1 MQKVR
6 NLNTKLVAA
15 ETSANELQK
24 KYDESKRNYLRIR
37 DERERLK
44 SDLEAAK
51 SSGGA
56 TTTSGAISTGEA
68 SAAGAPADSNMTANK
83 TGGKPQVNAALNEVQ
98 AKYEGL
104 KTKLKVSS
112 IYCISVWST
121 FKDIFVRFQLTCLI
135 NLSKLCG

>member
-15 ETSANELQK
+15 EASANELQK

-44 SDLEAAK
+44 ADLEAAK
-51 SSGGA
+51 SLGGA
-56 TTTSGAISTGEA
+56 TTTSGTISAGEA
-68 SAAGAPADSNMTANK
+68 SAAGAPSDSKMTANK
-83 TGGKPQVNAALNEVQ
+83 TGKPQVNAVALNDVQ

-104 KTKLKVSS
+104 KTKLKVS
-112 IYCISVWST
+112 IQY
-121 FKDIFVRFQLTCLI
+121 IFVVNILRH
-135 NLSKLCG
+135 LCPISISLFD

>member
-15 ETSANELQK
+15 EASANELQK

-51 SSGGA
+51 GLGGA

-68 SAAGAPADSNMTANK
+68 SAAGAPAADSNMTAANK
-83 TGGKPQVNAALNEVQ
+83 TGKPQVNATLNDVQ

-104 KTKLKVSS
+104 RTKLKVSIHCILCVQHSNHFCPIS
-112 IYCISVWST
+112 ISL
-121 FKDIFVRFQLTCLI
+121 FD
-135 NLSKLCG
+135 

>member
-15 ETSANELQK
+15 EASANELQK

-51 SSGGA
+51 GLGGA

-68 SAAGAPADSNMTANK
+68 SAAGAPAADSNMTAANK
-83 TGGKPQVNAALNEVQ
+83 TGKP
-98 AKYEGL
+98 
-104 KTKLKVSS
+104 
-112 IYCISVWST
+112 
-121 FKDIFVRFQLTCLI
+121 
-135 NLSKLCG
+135 